1 MKGTPKDV
9 SPKRVLREIA
19 AAIPAEARKVK
30 AAFASSPAAI
40 EAGKVLYTQYCR
52 FCHGNTGLG
61 DSTMA
66 PKNMKPSNLADA
78 TWTRGS
84 SEGEIF
90 WVIQNGAPPKY
101 DMKGLKGKVTD
112 ADTWNIVH
120 YVRSGTSAPSP
131 TLTIDTIPDPV
142 DMLPLLAFPKAVYTS
157 EIIGDLPG
165 TEWMMDLTIRVRGGQ
180 LGLESNKTP
189 TDAMKK

>member
-1 MKGTPKDV
+1 MIRKSSAVFGALALSWTVATGV
-9 SPKRVLREIA
+9 SVWAQA
-19 AAIPAEARKVK
+19 APAPAGPAAVPAEAKKMK

-40 EAGKVLYTQYCR
+40 AAGKVLYTKYCR
-52 FCHGNTGLG
+52 FCHGNTGGG

-66 PKNMKPSNLADA
+66 PKSMTPSNLTDT

-112 ADTWNIVH
+112 ADTWNLVH
-120 YVRSGTSAPSP
+120 YVRSLGG
-131 TLTIDTIPDPV
+131 V
-142 DMLPLLAFPKAVYTS
+142 PKS
-157 EIIGDLPG
+157 
-165 TEWMMDLTIRVRGGQ
+165 
-180 LGLESNKTP
+180 
-189 TDAMKK
+189 